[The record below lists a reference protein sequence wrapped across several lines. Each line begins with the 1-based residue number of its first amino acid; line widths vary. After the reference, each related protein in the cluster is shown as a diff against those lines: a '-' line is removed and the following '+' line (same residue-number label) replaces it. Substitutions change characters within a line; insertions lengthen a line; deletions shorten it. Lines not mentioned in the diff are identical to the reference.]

1 MIAEDL
7 VNNMIPIVK
16 MGDTPDKAMGMMS
29 DLHFIQLPVVENNK
43 FQGILANE
51 NLISNKENIA
61 SVADLEL
68 IGQGSFVFNQQ
79 HFYDVIKV
87 ATDNRVKIVA
97 VLDQEANFMGSITLE
112 DLIVGFANTSAVQ
125 SPGGIIEIT
134 MNFLDYSMAEITRLI
149 ESNDVK
155 ILSSYIIND
164 PRDYS
169 KISLTIKMD
178 KSDVSHVVA
187 TLERFG
193 YTIKGQYQ
201 EEKILSNEEERLGM
215 LMKYLNI

>member
-1 MIAEDL
+1 MFAEDFI
-7 VNNMIPIVK
+7 NNWIPIIK
-16 MGDTPDKAMGMMS
+16 LGDSSEKVTAMMD
-29 DLHFIQLPVVENNK
+29 DLHISQLPVVDDNK
-43 FQGILANE
+43 FHGIIASE
-51 NLISNKENIA
+51 NLRRNYNQSIA
-61 SVADLEL
+61 DFEL
-68 IGQGSFVFNQQ
+68 IGQKCYVYSQQ
-79 HFYDVIKV
+79 HFYDVIRV
-87 ATDNRVKIVA
+87 ATDYNVKLVA
-97 VLDQEANFMGSITLE
+97 VLDHEHNFIGIITLE
-112 DLIVGFANTSAVQ
+112 DLIKGFSYTSAVQ

-134 MNFLDYSMAEITRLI
+134 MKFLDYSMAEITRLI

-164 PRDYS
+164 PSDNNN
-169 KISLTIKMD
+169 ISLTIKMD

>member
-1 MIAEDL
+1 MIAEDFI
-7 VNNMIPIVK
+7 NNWIPIINL
-16 MGDTPDKAMGMMS
+16 GDSPEKVTAMMD
-29 DLHFIQLPVVENNK
+29 DLHISQLPVVDDKK
-43 FQGILANE
+43 FHGIIASE
-51 NLISNKENIA
+51 NLSRNYNQSIA
-61 SVADLEL
+61 DFEL
-68 IGQGSFVFNQQ
+68 IGQKSHVYSQQ
-79 HFYDVIKV
+79 HFYDVIRV
-87 ATDNRVKIVA
+87 ATDYNVKLVA
-97 VLDQEANFMGSITLE
+97 VLDHEHNFIGIITLE
-112 DLIVGFANTSAVQ
+112 DLIKGFSYTSAVQ

-134 MNFLDYSMAEITRLI
+134 MKFLDYSMAEITRLI

-164 PRDYS
+164 PSDNNN
-169 KISLTIKMD
+169 ISLTIKMD